1 MIALTALLLAPAPPS
16 PARPVAMTGEGDG
29 ARVSFDREVRPLLS
43 DRCFECHGPDARARE
58 AGLRLDSREGLLG
71 EDGAAGVVVPGAPEE
86 SLLVQRITAPDPLDR
101 MPPPGSRHELAADE
115 IELLQR
121 WIEQGAAWE
130 GHWAWTPPRVTD
142 PQLDVDALVEAELAA
157 AGLRPRTPTDLRTLV
172 RRLSWDLT
180 GLPARIEDL
189 RRLESGALGLE
200 GYVDQLLA
208 SPHYGERMAQH
219 WLDLVR
225 YADTVGYHGDQEWT
239 VWPYRDW
246 VVRAFNENMPFDRF
260 TVEQLA
266 GDLLPEPTMGQRV
279 AASYNRLNM
288 VTFEGG
294 SQPKE
299 FLLKY
304 AADRVRNY
312 SSIWLGSTVGCAECH
327 DHKFD
332 PYTTADFYSLSAFF
346 ADIDEVGVYGNFQGR
361 KVPPE
366 MRVAYADQRARL
378 EELEAALRGT
388 EAAATSWTDE
398 LHGARAA
405 WETELVERAQVGS
418 AEELA
423 WIATEQGNGGRTEG
437 AWRWT
442 DAVRHGDLRTR
453 EQRGGETVQHF
464 FHGASRRLSVAA
476 GDTLFAWVLIDPED
490 PPEQLML
497 QFHRDGTWEH
507 RAWWGADRIPFGP
520 RGQDVPAHRRQGDL
534 PTAGEWVRL
543 EVDPATVGLLEGSAI
558 DGMAFTQFGGRVHW
572 AEAGVETRVGELALS
587 GVPPATL
594 AALLAVGSE
603 RTEEGRALLDE
614 RFFATT
620 PLLQDARAARDAAR
634 ATHAAFDGTLPR
646 MIATVSV
653 EPREVRVRPRGN
665 WMDDSGPVVAPAVPA
680 FLPQGDFPTDRRAT
694 RLDLARWTVSD
705 ANPLAARAFVNRI
718 WRLLFGAGLAPDP
731 QDLGTQG
738 GRPSHPELLD
748 GLALEFVSSGWDVKA
763 LVRRLVLT
771 RAYQRS
777 SLVTPELDELDPFNR
792 LLARQGRFRLDA
804 EFVRDGALA
813 ASGLLR
819 GAIGGPSVKPYQ
831 PEGYWAQLNFP
842 LRRWRADEGEGLHR
856 RSLYTFWCRTF
867 THPAM
872 LAFDAPSREECVSAR
887 NRANTP
893 QQALVLLNDPEF
905 VEAARVLAQDL
916 LGERGTADEV
926 RLERLFERVLTR
938 GPRAAERAVVLELL
952 AAERARYAADLDAA
966 RALVGVGRAPRL
978 EGLDPAELAA
988 WTQAARLV
996 LNTGEAVTRS

>member
-1 MIALTALLLAPAPPS
+1 MSLGLLLSVLAPS
-16 PARPVAMTGEGDG
+16 LTLGDG
-29 ARVSFDREVRPLLS
+29 AAISFDREIRPLLS
-43 DRCFECHGPDARARE
+43 DRCFECHGPDANSRE
-58 AGLRLDSREGLLG
+58 AGLRLDEREGLLG
-71 EDGAAGVVVPGAPEE
+71 SADGRGVVVPGAPDD
-86 SLLVQRITAPDPLDR
+86 SVLFQRITAEDPLER
-101 MPPPGSRHELAADE
+101 MPPTSSRHELLDE
-115 IELLQR
+115 EVDLLRR
-121 WIEQGAAWE
+121 WIEQGAPWE
-130 GHWAWTPPRVTD
+130 GHWAWTPPAPRG
-142 PQLDVDALVEAELAA
+142 PAAVDAVLEARLAEE
-157 AGLRPRTPTDLRTLV
+157 GLQPRTATDLRTLV

-180 GLPARIEDL
+180 GLPARPQDL
-189 RRLESGALGLE
+189 ERLERGDLSLE
-200 GYVDQLLA
+200 GFVDELLA

-332 PYTTADFYSLSAFF
+332 PYTTRDFYALSAFF

-366 MRVAYADQRARL
+366 MRVAYPADQARLDELAAALAGAEQAATTWDDALREARAQWEQDLLERARSG
-378 EELEAALRGT
+378 ERG
-388 EAAATSWTDE
+388 
-398 LHGARAA
+398 
-405 WETELVERAQVGS
+405 ELVWVGS
-418 AEELA
+418 S
-423 WIATEQGNGGRTEG
+423 QGNGGRDQG
-437 AWRWT
+437 DWRW
-442 DAVRHGDLRTR
+442 DESVRRGEVRTR
-453 EQRGGETVQHF
+453 VQQGAETVQHF
-464 FHGASRRLSVAA
+464 FLGAERTLTLGE
-476 GDTLFAWVLIDPED
+476 GDLLFAWVRIDPQD
-490 PPEQLML
+490 PPQELML

-507 RAWWGADRIPFGP
+507 RAVWGAERIPFGP
-520 RGQDVPAHRRQGDL
+520 VGQDVPARRRHGAL
-534 PTAGEWVRL
+534 PPAGEWVRL
-543 EVDPATVGLLEGSAI
+543 EVDPARVGLLEGGPV

-572 AEAGVETRVGELALS
+572 AEAGVETRVPDLVLGGL
-587 GVPPATL
+587 PPAAR
-594 AALLAVGSE
+594 AALLA
-603 RTEEGRALLDE
+603 EEGERDPAQAAQLDA
-614 RFFATT
+614 RFLAET
-620 PLLQDARAARDAAR
+620 PLRAEQRAALERARADHDALDAA
-634 ATHAAFDGTLPR
+634 LPR
-646 MIATVSV
+646 MVATVSV
-653 EPREVRVRPRGN
+653 APREVRVRPRGN
-665 WMDDSGPVVAPAVPA
+665 WMDDSGPVVEPAVPA
-680 FLPQGDFPTDRRAT
+680 FLPQGGFPQDRRAT
-694 RLDLARWTVSD
+694 RLDLARWTVSE
-705 ANPLAARAFVNRI
+705 ANPLAARACVNRI

-748 GLALEFVSSGWDVKA
+748 ALAQEFVASGWDLKA

-777 SLVTPELDELDPFNR
+777 SRSTPELRERDPFNR
-792 LLARQGRFRLDA
+792 LLARQARFRLDA

-819 GAIGGPSVKPYQ
+819 TAIGGPSVKPYQ

-905 VEAARVLAQDL
+905 VEAARVLAQAIL
-916 LGERGTADEV
+916 SDEDEEAARV
-926 RLERLFERVLTR
+926 DSLFARVLTR
-938 GPRAAERAVVLELL
+938 APRPAERAVLAELL
-952 AAERARYAADLDAA
+952 AAERERYRADPEAA
-966 RALVGVGRAPRL
+966 RALLGVGQAAL
-978 EGLDPAELAA
+978 EERLDPAELAA